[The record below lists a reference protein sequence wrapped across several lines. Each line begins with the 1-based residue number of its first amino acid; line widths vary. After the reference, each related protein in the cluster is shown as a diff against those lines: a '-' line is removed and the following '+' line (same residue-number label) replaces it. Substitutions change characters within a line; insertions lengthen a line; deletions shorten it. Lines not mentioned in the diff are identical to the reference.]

1 MIKYRTINEG
11 DIMKK
16 YKDGTFIT
24 ISDFHSYEWPLEK
37 VKNII

>member
-16 YKDGTFIT
+16 YRGKLNNVGVLYGRKKD
-24 ISDFHSYEWPLEK
+24 
-37 VKNII
+37 